1 MGTEVLIPYDVLS
14 SQRLG
19 FDASAAAA
27 ALFPRRK
34 RVNGGGSS
42 ANPRPRRKPEQRK
55 RREPAVAA
63 AGPLR
68 RGGSLD
74 SKVAGKEEKKP
85 AVLSSAGGGDLMV
98 FGTGRL
104 GPEPAAVPKQ
114 IRLVDAAEHLR
125 RGETYAGPAFSAS
138 PSPRALPLPTFPSK
152 NPDAATRDLRRLLRL
167 DQ

>member
-74 SKVAGKEEKKP
+74 SKVAGEEKKP

-114 IRLVDAAEHLR
+114 IRLVGAAEHLR

>member
-14 SQRLG
+14 NQRLG
-19 FDASAAAA
+19 FDASPAAA
-27 ALFPRRK
+27 ALFPHRK
-34 RVNGGGSS
+34 RATGGGSS
-42 ANPRPRRKPEQRK
+42 ANPRPRRKPDQRK

-63 AGPLR
+63 APLR

-74 SKVAGKEEKKP
+74 SKVGGKEEKKP
-85 AVLSSAGGGDLMV
+85 GILSSAGGGDLMV

-104 GPEPAAVPKQ
+104 GPEPAVVPRQ
-114 IRLVDAAEHLR
+114 IRLVGTAEHRR

-152 NPDAATRDLRRLLRL
+152 KPDAATRDLRRLLRL